1 MMLPTE
7 PQKKKKMAF
16 RARSGCYLYLGIC
29 RNPLS
34 CYQRKRW
41 SNLRAIFYGLIHPDW
56 SYVYTGDGEDL
67 FSLMIETV
75 AIAFVGTFI
84 SSLLSI
90 PFAFWAA
97 RSKNTPRF
105 LSSTGK
111 VVLTAIRT
119 FPEIVLAIMFIKT
132 VGPGSLRAF

>member
-7 PQKKKKMAF
+7 PQKKKMAF

-29 RNPLS
+29 RNPLATIKENVG
-34 CYQRKRW
+34 QI
-41 SNLRAIFYGLIHPDW
+41 LGAIFYGLIHPDW

-97 RSKNTPRF
+97 RSKIHLDSCRAQEK
-105 LSSTGK
+105 SS
-111 VVLTAIRT
+111 
-119 FPEIVLAIMFIKT
+119 
-132 VGPGSLRAF
+132 